1 MTGSQTGTSLLDS
14 TTADRISILM
24 PESLRSFGTKI
35 EEFTGR
41 ENYNTVYASPDDIYN
56 FVAKLNFDI
65 LILPASLQRTSGHNL
80 LDEIV
85 HILPKACALYVINE
99 KNHKKPEGVDATKV
113 RAFIE
118 NPPSAQ
124 TTAAD
129 IATFLEERRTSAE
142 KRRWDRRPLTMDV
155 ILKSPQGTFET
166 TALNLS
172 LGGFF
177 VAFPKEKNMP
187 SIGSLVEFEFCIP
200 GIPVLA
206 GKGIVQWTQEVPLNK
221 FAPQARGIG
230 CEFFELDT
238 QVAETICKL
247 VTALSSKKVPP
258 EFVSKVSLSAIANKS
273 IRNLKWLGSH
283 SITPRPTLLESTR
296 ECRCFEPLLTLNL
309 TGFLLGFCDNLQGK
323 VNEVFL
329 DLTGPEHSAEF
340 RAEVNGPAVTPET
353 HRSLSTS
360 MPALFDAAGGKDL
373 MFIHHI
379 NLDFSLKS
387 DTLAV
392 VFRFPTRGP

>member
-1 MTGSQTGTSLLDS
+1 
-14 TTADRISILM
+14 
-24 PESLRSFGTKI
+24 
-35 EEFTGR
+35 
-41 ENYNTVYASPDDIYN
+41 
-56 FVAKLNFDI
+56 
-65 LILPASLQRTSGHNL
+65 
-80 LDEIV
+80 
-85 HILPKACALYVINE
+85 
-99 KNHKKPEGVDATKV
+99 VDATKV

-129 IATFLEERRTSAE
+129 IATFLEERHTSAE

-177 VAFPKEKNMP
+177 VAVPKEKKMP
-187 SIGSLVEFEFCIP
+187 NIGSLMKFEFCIP
-200 GIPVLA
+200 GVPVLA
-206 GKGIVQWTQEVPLNK
+206 GKSIVQWTQEVPLNE

-230 CEFFELDT
+230 CEFFELEP
-238 QVAETICKL
+238 QISETICKL

-258 EFVSKVSLSAIANKS
+258 EFVSKVSLSNLANKA

-283 SITPRPTLLESTR
+283 NVTPRLSLTESTR
-296 ECRCFEPLLTLNL
+296 ECQCFEPLLSLNL
-309 TGFLLGFCDNLQGK
+309 TGFLLGFCENVRGK

-340 RAEVNGPAVTPET
+340 RAEIVGPSVTPET
-353 HRSLSTS
+353 HKSLSTS
-360 MPALFDAAGGKDL
+360 MPALFDAAGGKEL
-373 MFIHHI
+373 MFLHHI